1 MADEATPED
10 TVASQVAEGEKQPE
24 EGVVAEEGNSQVDG
38 AAGAQQGEVAGV
50 NETNSPEVA
59 PNEAGNDG
67 EEATPADSITAPA
80 DSTADSSAA
89 ENSLTEQ
96 SEPTVQRQEEDSGV
110 MEEAEA
116 AAEVQAEN
124 EGQEA
129 PRDESQEAQELEPS
143 SSEGALEA
151 GISTEDVGGGEESAA
166 EVAAAGNVSS
176 TEENVEKAQES
187 DPNVNEPASESAG
200 AETSPEGAISAP
212 AQEAGDLGET
222 GEAPSSSNQ
231 PIAASTQM
239 EDITYDVQKKRQER
253 SVLGKE
259 FIRRETVCLQHS
271 YGWETQ
277 RRNNLHRL
285 GETKLMTCAG
295 SAVVILDLVT
305 LEKEYLEG
313 IDNGGIGAIAVHPS
327 GNYFAVGE
335 KHVGSSPNVYIYE
348 YPSFR
353 LIRILKEGTDRSY
366 SDLRFDKT
374 GEMLATVGGFP
385 DYLLHVWD
393 WKKEAVMLRA
403 KAFSQ
408 DVFNVSFSDRF
419 DGTLYT
425 SGTGHIRFWKM
436 ANTFTGL
443 KLQGEIGKFGAIELS
458 DISAYLELADGK
470 VLTGSE
476 SGNLLLW
483 DGGLIKVEIFTSKGQ
498 CHQGMIEMLWQQGDL
513 IVSAGMDGFLR
524 YWEYPKIDLAEP
536 EEDEPRC
543 TINPV
548 KEFLITEGSS
558 KGERRV
564 SVKTMHLDVE
574 GRFKE
579 WLVQDDSGALW
590 RIGTEQEELK
600 ASKIMSFHAGGI
612 AGSESS
618 PRGPFFATAGNDG
631 SIRLHNMVERRTV
644 FQQEFPQACSCMVWA
659 PVSVDEEGTMIAVG
673 FEDGVVRMLKQL
685 RDSWH
690 LQSVSKP
697 HTKKVNMLRFSP
709 DGRKIASC
717 SQDNTIFLQNV
728 VRDDKEE
735 VKMEPIGFISCNSSI
750 SCLSWSPDC
759 ENLLACIDSF
769 TGNEGEVVSFKLPS
783 VDEINTSTTFD
794 ITSSCLQQ
802 VYTFERKIIL
812 PEKPSK
818 PKKEGEEQAEEEEE
832 EEEEPEP
839 EVIPNGAPRSCMFIT
854 NSTFLVSFDGPETKG
869 VLYECSFDYKHPLQE
884 LASHSAS
891 IVFMRLSHSGRYLIT
906 GGSDGSVALR
916 GIGEQLDS
924 SLRLASKCWRGT
936 LHGCDAAIT
945 GASMSFDEETLVS
958 SAVDG
963 NVLQL
968 RVTEDF
974 HASMAQV
981 LVQDASALKERE
993 LMAEAVR
1000 LEELKA
1006 QAEVAEEA
1014 KVEDIVDPKHYSI
1027 QQEKIQAEEDRR
1039 RAEAEKK
1046 KERVRE
1052 TILQIREEFEQLVQA
1067 NEALPP
1073 AERLDRDEFEV
1084 DPELR
1089 VILEKEAADKV
1100 EEARKEL
1107 AWESEKKSRALEKLR
1122 KAFIDNVAVEHIVL
1136 HALRSPY
1143 AVHSFRTPKLTQE
1156 QQDNIAAV
1164 HQLINREERR
1174 ENLAEGKEGGE
1185 GLAAEGGQ
1193 AMGGGAEE
1201 QDVQELTAEELE
1213 AKGIAKQEIRKIL
1226 RQQRQRKWEQLL
1238 AMKPDDKYEDPKD
1251 VSAIQHAQ
1259 KHMGDYKLKTEE
1271 DYVVPEHLRIDA
1283 EKKRRQM
1290 ILLEE
1295 SIHSIKMGFND
1306 RLLAL
1311 RDLKKKIIGNI
1322 QADNQRIREIDEEL
1336 GISTGELWQPAILE
1350 QDEFPELRFSS
1361 GSKFPSLDIPKQ
1373 ETMKK
1378 HQSSETSSVVNQTSS
1393 IDTFRSSGTQ
1403 SSVHD
1408 VGGGGAGGAGAGEPV
1423 IDEYE
1428 MSELE
1433 QIESHI
1439 RQVQLQYEKEKILEK
1454 IEQTVQAYDEAIRN
1468 LRRERFKLEADVKM
1482 MDLRMLVLFQE
1493 LQLLKEFEKRDNALV
1508 SKLNGKREEKVDIAS
1523 KIKEC
1528 SEKISSKKN
1537 EIEKLNPKQVMM
1549 EFSQLVPE
1557 SNKFHDPLLKIFK
1570 KKIKRMKKKGNDG
1583 DEEDE
1588 EGEEDEE
1595 DEDDMSDFDE
1605 EEEEEEEEEFCPPG
1619 CDPSLFEQVCELR
1632 EKRLDQEEMLA
1643 EYQKGADQLKKDL
1656 DGLTKKEKIIDTALR
1671 QTEQEIQQFQ
1681 TFKQQKLNEI
1691 RVVITLKMHQIK
1703 CLVEDKL
1710 PPDLSNT
1717 IVFTNSGLKRLR
1729 SRIDELKDEKEE
1741 LRKNQKLLRKEH
1753 SNLLKSKKQ
1762 KEERLRE
1769 LEARSRDVQMLKFGQ
1784 EVDLDVLEKMGVN
1797 KTAEELREQLKQL
1810 EKKNSKELRAWQK
1823 QIDQA
1828 AGELAGVTKQNTEK
1842 LERVADLT
1850 AAQHRL
1856 EKELNSTQSRMVA
1869 EVGPSKEKVKAE
1881 REQLVSLVKLQAREM
1896 EALKAEINML
1906 RRKGGHVYT
1915 PVVRRAPPPS
1925 SGEQK

>member
-1 MADEATPED
+1 VGDGAVEALGEQAAGTQETD
-10 TVASQVAEGEKQPE
+10 STQVAPTETGD
-24 EGVVAEEGNSQVDG
+24 DG
-38 AAGAQQGEVAGV
+38 GGA
-50 NETNSPEVA
+50 
-59 PNEAGNDG
+59 
-67 EEATPADSITAPA
+67 APA
-80 DSTADSSAA
+80 DAVDAANDQTSTTDRTA
-89 ENSLTEQ
+89 EETEGAGEPVEAEMEGQGDAGDGLQDQDLPSTEQ
-96 SEPTVQRQEEDSGV
+96 VTEGGMPT
-110 MEEAEA
+110 EAEA
-116 AAEVQAEN
+116 AATGEESSAEAVAT
-124 EGQEA
+124 EGDGDVAANVEGVERDNGDASEPAAGTSGTEA
-129 PRDESQEAQELEPS
+129 MPEPADQ
-143 SSEGALEA
+143 GAETEQGAEIQQGA
-151 GISTEDVGGGEESAA
+151 GGEGGEEQVTSNEQSNSSAEMA
-166 EVAAAGNVSS
+166 
-176 TEENVEKAQES
+176 
-187 DPNVNEPASESAG
+187 
-200 AETSPEGAISAP
+200 
-212 AQEAGDLGET
+212 
-222 GEAPSSSNQ
+222 
-231 PIAASTQM
+231 
-239 EDITYDVQKKRQER
+239 DITYDVEKKRQER
-253 SVLGKE
+253 SSLGKE
-259 FIRRETVCLQHS
+259 FIKRETVFLHHS

-285 GETKLMTCAG
+285 GEAKLLTCAG
-295 SAVVILDLVT
+295 STVVILDLVT

-313 IDNGGIGAIAVHPS
+313 IDNGGIGAITVHPS

-335 KHVGSSPNVYIYE
+335 KHVGGSPNVYIYE
-348 YPSFR
+348 YPSLR
-353 LIRILKEGTDRSY
+353 LIRILKEGTERSF

-408 DVFNVSFSDRF
+408 EVFNVSFSDRF

-436 ANTFTGL
+436 AHTFTGL

-498 CHQGMIEMLWQQGDL
+498 CHNGMIEMLWQQGDL

-548 KEFLITEGSS
+548 KEFLITEGG
-558 KGERRV
+558 KEERRV
-564 SVKTMHLDVE
+564 SVKTMHLDRE
-574 GRFKE
+574 GKFKE

-590 RIGTEQEELK
+590 RIGTGQEELS

-612 AGSESS
+612 AGCEAS
-618 PRGPFFATAGNDG
+618 PRGPFFATAGSDG
-631 SIRLHNMVERRTV
+631 SIRLHNLVDRKTV
-644 FQQEFPQACSCMVWA
+644 FQQTFPQACSCMMWG
-659 PVSVDEEGTMIAVG
+659 PLSVDEEGTMIAVG

-697 HTKKVNMLRFSP
+697 HTKRVNMVKFSP

-728 VRDDKEE
+728 VKDEKEE
-735 VKMEPIGFISCNSSI
+735 LKMEPIGFISCNSSV
-750 SCLSWSPDC
+750 SCMSWSPDC
-759 ENLLACIDSF
+759 ESLLACIDPF
-769 TGNEGEVVSFKLPS
+769 TGSEGEIISFKLPP
-783 VDEINTSTTFD
+783 VEEINTSTTFD
-794 ITSSCLQQ
+794 ITSSCQQ
-802 VYTFERKIIL
+802 NKYNFERKIVL
-812 PEKPSK
+812 PEKPAK
-818 PKKEGEEQAEEEEE
+818 PKKEGEDQGEEPEEEEE
-832 EEEEPEP
+832 PEPEP
-839 EVIPNGAPRSCMFIT
+839 EVIPNGAPKSCLFMT
-854 NSTFLVSFDGPETKG
+854 DSSFLLSFDGPETRG

-884 LASHSAS
+884 LTTHTSS

-924 SLRLASKCWRGT
+924 SLRLASKCWRGN

-945 GASMSFDEETLVS
+945 GASISFDEEALVS

-968 RVTEDF
+968 RITEDF

-981 LVQDASALKERE
+981 LAQDASALKEKE

-1006 QAEVAEEA
+1006 QAEVAEEE

-1039 RAEAEKK
+1039 KAEAEKK

-1073 AERLDRDEFEV
+1073 GERLDRDEFEV

-1089 VILEKEAADKV
+1089 IILEKEAAEKV

-1107 AWESEKKSRALEKLR
+1107 AWESEKKSKALEKLR

-1156 QQDNIAAV
+1156 QKDNIAAV
-1164 HQLINREERR
+1164 HQLINQEERK
-1174 ENLAEGKEGGE
+1174 ESLAEGKEG
-1185 GLAAEGGQ
+1185 AEGVATETGQ
-1193 AMGGGAEE
+1193 ATAGGAEE
-1201 QDVQELTAEELE
+1201 QDVRDLTAEELE
-1213 AKGIAKQEIRKIL
+1213 EKGVSKQEIRKIL

-1259 KHMGDYKLKTEE
+1259 THMGDYKLKTDE

-1290 ILLEE
+1290 VLLEE

-1311 RDLKKKIIGNI
+1311 RDLKKRIISNI
-1322 QADNQRIREIDEEL
+1322 EADNQRIREIDAEL
-1336 GISTGELWQPAILE
+1336 GIPTGELWQPSILE
-1350 QDEFPELRFSS
+1350 QDEFPELRFTR
-1361 GSKFPSLDIPKQ
+1361 GSKLPSLDIPQQ
-1373 ETMKK
+1373 ETLKK
-1378 HQSSETSSVVNQTSS
+1378 HLGSETSSVVNQTSS
-1393 IDTFRSSGTQ
+1393 MDTFRSSGTH
-1403 SSVHD
+1403 SSVHET
-1408 VGGGGAGGAGAGEPV
+1408 GGAGGGGGGGELS

-1433 QIESHI
+1433 QIEAHI
-1439 RQVQLQYEKEKILEK
+1439 RKVQLQYEKEKMIEK

-1468 LRRERFKLEADVKM
+1468 LRRERFKLEADIKM
-1482 MDLRMLVLFQE
+1482 MDLRMLVLLQE

-1508 SKLNGKREEKVDIAS
+1508 TKLNGKREEKADIAS

-1528 SEKISSKKN
+1528 NDKIATKKH

-1549 EFSQLVPE
+1549 EFSQLVPD
-1557 SNKFHDPLLKIFK
+1557 SNKFHEPLLKIFK
-1570 KKIKRMKKKGNDG
+1570 KKIKRMKKKANEG
-1583 DEEDE
+1583 EEDDE
-1588 EGEEDEE
+1588 EGEDEDE

-1656 DGLTKKEKIIDTALR
+1656 DGLVKKEKIIDSALR

-1729 SRIDELKDEKEE
+1729 SRIDELKEEKEE

-1753 SNLLKSKKQ
+1753 VNLLKSKKV

-1810 EKKNSKELRAWQK
+1810 EKKNAKELRAWQK

-1842 LERVADLT
+1842 LERVAELT